1 MEGKS
6 RKKVEKGIQCGNSL
20 QKLQGVHMDAN
31 YQKKK
36 HLGTPMDI
44 NYVIVSSQQLVLIKL

>member
-6 RKKVEKGIQCGNSL
+6 RKKGEKGIQYGNSL

-31 YQKKK
+31 YQKKTFR
-36 HLGTPMDI
+36 HTNG
-44 NYVIVSSQQLVLIKL
+44 Y